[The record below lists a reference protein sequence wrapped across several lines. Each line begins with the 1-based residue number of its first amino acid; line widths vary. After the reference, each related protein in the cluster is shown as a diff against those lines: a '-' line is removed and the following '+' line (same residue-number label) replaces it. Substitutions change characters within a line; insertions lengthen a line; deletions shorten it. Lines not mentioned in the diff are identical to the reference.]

1 MQAAHFRL
9 GTDCVLLADFVH
21 TAGAKRGIDLGCASG
36 ALMMLLLERAPNLHM
51 TGLEIVPE
59 AAFLAREN
67 MALNGF
73 DTRSEVVIGDIQ
85 EEIGKIRITE
95 GLTLE
100 DSICMPEEN
109 LKEGMKTLP
118 MSEKPADETEGGHEE
133 GMEEQFEGGVEDYG
147 ESTGDSYEDIP
158 EDGEGFGVYEGGDE
172 GTGLETG
179 GPEVG
184 TGFGLESGD

>member
-1 MQAAHFRL
+1 MGQH
-9 GTDCVLLADFVH
+9 VYVEP
-21 TAGAKRGIDLGCASG
+21 DLGQ
-36 ALMMLLLERAPNLHM
+36 EN
-51 TGLEIVPE
+51 EEE
-59 AAFLAREN
+59 AGSIWIGSYMVDQTDPDHPFVWKDV
-67 MALNGF
+67 NG
-73 DTRSEVVIGDIQ
+73 RLRKQEVVIGDTQ

-158 EDGEGFGVYEGGDE
+158 EDGEGFGGYEGGDE